1 MDSPL
6 RKRSMQLVR
15 AVVERRARRGSWVY
29 MLGLLVWLPPMLL
42 AAGNL
47 SFHVRAWQ
55 LLPLLIPIA
64 AVVVQMVY
72 PTLLGWAVIVIPS
85 VFTTGVMLF
94 FVVVTAPVRIQQHE
108 LAALAVSSVA
118 AGIYVLVCAAL
129 WFARPKLKEAAVA
142 EGNASSLNAGSAG
155 APPSSVA

>member
-1 MDSPL
+1 
-6 RKRSMQLVR
+6 MQLVR

-29 MLGLLVWLPPMLL
+29 MLGLLVWLPPMLF

-72 PTLLGWAVIVIPS
+72 PTLLGWAVIAIPS
-85 VFTTGVMLF
+85 VFFTGVIVF
-94 FVVVTAPVRIQQHE
+94 FVVFTPRRE
-108 LAALAVSSVA
+108 CSSTNWPPLPSAQSLREFMCSFVPRY
-118 AGIYVLVCAAL
+118 GSP
-129 WFARPKLKEAAVA
+129 AR
-142 EGNASSLNAGSAG
+142 SSKKR
-155 APPSSVA
+155 